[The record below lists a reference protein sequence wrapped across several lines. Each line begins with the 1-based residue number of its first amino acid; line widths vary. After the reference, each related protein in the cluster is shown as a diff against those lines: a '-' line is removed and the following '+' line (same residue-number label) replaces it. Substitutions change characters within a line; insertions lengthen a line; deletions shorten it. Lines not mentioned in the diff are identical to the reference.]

1 MATSPE
7 PKKPATSATS
17 RVTILGV
24 GNVLLTDEGVG
35 VRAIERLG
43 DEYRFP
49 ANVEVYDGGTG
60 GMGLLS
66 VVEAADYLIVVDAVL
81 CGAPP
86 GTVVRFPAEDLPEG
100 LTRKVSA
107 HEVDILEV
115 LRVAELLGKRP
126 PTLIVGIQPRD
137 ISTTGTELSDDGYAT
152 RLAAA
157 VIEELAGLG
166 IEAAPKEMAR

>member
-1 MATSPE
+1 
-7 PKKPATSATS
+7 
-17 RVTILGV
+17 
-24 GNVLLTDEGVG
+24 VLLTDEGVG
-35 VRAIERLG
+35 VWAIEKLG
-43 DEYRFP
+43 KEYCFP
-49 ANVEVYDGGTG
+49 ENVELYDGGTG

-86 GTVVRFPAEDLPEG
+86 GTVVRFPAEEIPEG
-100 LTRKVSA
+100 FTRKVSA

-126 PTLIVGIQPRD
+126 QTVIVGIQPLD
-137 ISTTGTELSDDGYAT
+137 ISTTGTELSDDRYVT
-152 RLAAA
+152 RLVAA
-157 VIEELAGLG
+157 VIEELAGRG